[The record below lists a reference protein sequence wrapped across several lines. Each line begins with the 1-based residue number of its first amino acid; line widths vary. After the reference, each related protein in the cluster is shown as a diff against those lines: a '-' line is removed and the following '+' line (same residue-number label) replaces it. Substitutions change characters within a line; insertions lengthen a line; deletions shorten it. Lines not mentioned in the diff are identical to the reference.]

1 LKGVRRA
8 RLNDKAIAQKQES
21 FTGISVFEDGTV
33 SYLNYRWNTVRTF
46 LNDIQNGL
54 ANNVTAK

>member
-1 LKGVRRA
+1 MH
-8 RLNDKAIAQKQES
+8 DKAIAQKQQS
-21 FTGISVFEDGTV
+21 FTGISVFEDGSI

-54 ANNVTAK
+54 AGNVTTK